1 MAYLHERMVK
11 NTYQANCDVLTQF
24 SKVKMK
30 EIIVREKLLFEH
42 GG

>member
-11 NTYQANCDVLTQF
+11 NTYQANCDVTQF